1 MSFSYKQVEKAKRA
15 VCQVMCVNREFNW
28 TQPYLECE
36 ETQCSG
42 TAFFIDAVKE
52 FAWGSKLPTDHKDTR
67 YLLTN
72 FHVVEAVVNG
82 QCLLRYPDRG
92 HSTMT
97 ATVKFICPALDV
109 AILAVDPHGTHPM
122 WFDSGD
128 IRDFIEQIPNLP
140 LETKK
145 PIKGNSQPVMAIG
158 FPNAS
163 QDYQLCKGY
172 VSSFCEL
179 LQ

>member
-1 MSFSYKQVEKAKRA
+1 MRNMVVFLVIWLLIPLKMVLANELSPEQMHK
-15 VCQVMCVNREFNW
+15 CVQATVKVGALDTKGN
-28 TQPYLECE
+28 P
-36 ETQCSG
+36 SG
-42 TAFFIDAVKE
+42 TGSGTMIDPR
-52 FAWGSKLPTDHKDTR
+52 G
-67 YLLTN
+67 YILTN

-163 QDYQLCKGY
+163 QDYQLCKG
-172 VSSFCEL
+172 
-179 LQ
+179 

>member
-1 MSFSYKQVEKAKRA
+1 MSFSCKQVEKAKRA
-15 VCQVMCVNREFNW
+15 VCQVMCVGREFNW

-36 ETQCSG
+36 ETQFSG
-42 TAFFIDAVKE
+42 TAFFIDAAKA
-52 FAWGSKLPTDHKDTR
+52 FQWDRQADRHPDTR

-72 FHVVEAVVNG
+72 FHVVETVVNG
-82 QCLLRYPDRG
+82 KCMLRYPDRG
-92 HSTMT
+92 HSTIT
-97 ATVKFICPALDV
+97 ATVEYICPALDV
-109 AILAVDPHGTHPM
+109 AILSVDPHGDHPM

-128 IRDFIEQIPNLP
+128 IRDFIQQIPNLA

-163 QDYQLCKGY
+163 QDYQLCKG
-172 VSSFCEL
+172 
-179 LQ
+179 